1 MIEKAI
7 WGILIFGV
15 LFAVLPMLYIIID
28 DWRKGI

>member
-1 MIEKAI
+1 MDRVF
-7 WGILIFGV
+7 WGVLIFGF